1 MKNNL
6 RQVGRFAD
14 DRLEL
19 GSDRRAHGQTP
30 SRAAR
35 ERHHAVAR
43 EVRTLTAPRAPGLV
57 DIADRALD
65 LDGRVRRS
73 RARRSDLLDETLDV
87 RSSRVGRRRD
97 RVELCT

>member
-30 SRAAR
+30 TRAGR
-35 ERHHAVAR
+35 ERHRAVAH
-43 EVRTLTAPRAPGLV
+43 EVRALTAPRASGLV
-57 DIADRALD
+57 GVADRALD

-73 RARRSDLLDETLDV
+73 RDRRSDLLDETPDV

-97 RVELCT
+97 RAELYT